1 MRKIILLLA
10 MMLTMVGCTAQPTPS
25 MGNGSQS
32 KNSTLSGNEIEVFKG
47 SLSLAFGGTTIIA
60 KDGANITFVPNPPQS
75 IQ

>member
-1 MRKIILLLA
+1 
-10 MMLTMVGCTAQPTPS
+10 MMLAFVGCAPQPTPG

-32 KNSTLSGNEIEVFKG
+32 KASTLSGNEIEVFKG

-75 IQ
+75 IH